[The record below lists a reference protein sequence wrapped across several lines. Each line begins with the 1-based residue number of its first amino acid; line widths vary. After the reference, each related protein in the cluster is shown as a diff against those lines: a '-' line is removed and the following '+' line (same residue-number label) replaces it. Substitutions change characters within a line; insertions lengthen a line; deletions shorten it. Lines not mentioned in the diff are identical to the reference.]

1 MKKDKKLFDEDSGI
15 LYKSECEQSSSR
27 KQKRPNMTTEKD
39 RLAIELQ
46 AVKTQITRLQKIKK
60 QLDARIVAIAPEEWV
75 NNQQHMVSDIIDGDR
90 YSMKVQWRE
99 SKEKVT
105 PFHYQKH
112 ITPIIGGE
120 KFEGKECYVDRD
132 LILHM
137 VEHTRGDED
146 MMGLIIP
153 PLPVFE

>member
-1 MKKDKKLFDEDSGI
+1 
-15 LYKSECEQSSSR
+15 
-27 KQKRPNMTTEKD
+27 MTTELEKRRKD

-120 KFEGKECYVDRD
+120 KFEGKECYVDQD

-137 VEHTRGDED
+137 VERTQRDDD
-146 MMGLIIP
+146 MLGLIIP

>member
-1 MKKDKKLFDEDSGI
+1 
-15 LYKSECEQSSSR
+15 
-27 KQKRPNMTTEKD
+27 MTTELEKRRKD

-75 NNQQHMVSDIIDGDR
+75 DNQRHGVKDFIDGDN
-90 YSMKVQWRE
+90 YSMKLQWVE

-112 ITPIIGGE
+112 ITPIIDGK
-120 KFEGKECYVDRD
+120 KFEGKECYVDQD

-137 VEHTRGDED
+137 VERTQLDDD
-146 MMGLIIP
+146 MTGLIIP
-153 PLPVFE
+153 PLPIFE